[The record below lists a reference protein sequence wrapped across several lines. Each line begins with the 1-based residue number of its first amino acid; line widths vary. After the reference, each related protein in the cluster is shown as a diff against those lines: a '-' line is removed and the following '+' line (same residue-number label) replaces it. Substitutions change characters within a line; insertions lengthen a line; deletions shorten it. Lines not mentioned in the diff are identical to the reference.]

1 MNDVGELQMA
11 QILQETS
18 VCDLLQLYKHTKV
31 NVSPLC
37 CPLTAALEKQTL
49 TQFDLQH
56 TEVRNNKGSTIVD
69 QL

>member
-1 MNDVGELQMA
+1 MNDVGELKMV
-11 QILQETS
+11 LQET
-18 VCDLLQLYKHTKV
+18 VCDLLQLYKHTTV

-37 CPLTAALEKQTL
+37 CPLTAALDKQPL

-56 TEVRNNKGSTIVD
+56 SEVRNNKGWTIKD